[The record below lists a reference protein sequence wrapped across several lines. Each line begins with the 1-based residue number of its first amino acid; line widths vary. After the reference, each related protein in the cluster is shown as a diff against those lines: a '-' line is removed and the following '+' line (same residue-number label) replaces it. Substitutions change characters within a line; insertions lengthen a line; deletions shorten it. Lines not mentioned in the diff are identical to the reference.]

1 MNEGMTPLDLLID
14 KYLPQ
19 AAAQIETE
27 VRKIQELPIVKS
39 LAELATPEY
48 GNDPSELIA
57 RRFLYRRAIALL
69 LGPTGVGKSSL
80 GMQLGMHFSVGRALF
95 GIEPGAWYRG
105 RGMRILLVQ
114 AENDEGDLAEMR
126 DGVLKGCEDLSD
138 AEKKLALERIK
149 ILTLCDKTSEA
160 FAQMLEAV
168 LEQEG
173 PFDLVIVDP
182 AFAYLGGD
190 SNSQADV
197 SHFMREL
204 LNPLLHK
211 HDVGMILCHHT
222 NKPLK
227 GKEKD
232 GWAAGDFAY
241 LGAGSAEWIN
251 PARAALALRS
261 IGSDRVFELRA
272 AKRGR
277 RLGWKDAD
285 GELVNHQYIAHHDD
299 PGVICWRQATADE
312 VAEVLDQG
320 GGGGRPRKCDPGEVL
335 HCIDANRGKNQGF
348 LKSLIADRLGCSQ
361 TTAHD
366 GIVSCLQNQ
375 WIKELP
381 VGGGKNYA
389 LTAEGKNEMGKKPA
403 AIDWKNGD
411 RKPGNEGF

>member
-1 MNEGMTPLDLLID
+1 MVDILTPEKAMTPLDILI
-14 KYLPQ
+14 KNFLPEV
-19 AAAQIETE
+19 AAHIEKE
-27 VRKIQELPIVKS
+27 VAKIEELPLVKS
-39 LAELATPEY
+39 LGELKTPAY
-48 GNDPSELIA
+48 GNDPNELIA
-57 RRFLYRRAIALL
+57 FRFLYRAAIALL
-69 LGPTGVGKSSL
+69 MGPTGIGKSSFV
-80 GMQLGMHFSVGRALF
+80 MQLAIHLAVGRTLF
-95 GIEPGAWYRG
+95 GIQPGAHYQG
-105 RGMRILLVQ
+105 RGMRVLLVQ

-126 DGVLKGCEDLSD
+126 DGVLKGCEDLSA
-138 AEKKLALERIK
+138 AEKQLALERIK

-160 FAQMLEAV
+160 FAQMLEAI

-277 RLGWKDAD
+277 RLGWQDAE
-285 GELVNHQYIAHHDD
+285 GQPTNAQYIAHHDD
-299 PGVICWRQATADE
+299 PGVICWRQATVEE
-312 VAEVLDQG
+312 VEEVMAQAS
-320 GGGGRPRKCDPGEVL
+320 GGGGRAKKCGLADVL
-335 HCIDANRGKNQGF
+335 NCIRARPNENQAYY
-348 LKSLIADRLGCSQ
+348 KTRVAIALGCSGNLVQQ
-361 TTAHD
+361 TIVDAVAD
-366 GIVSCLQNQ
+366 GLIDESKKGIQKCYSLTEDGTNLAKQHPSAVDWTNQ
-375 WIKELP
+375 
-381 VGGGKNYA
+381 
-389 LTAEGKNEMGKKPA
+389 
-403 AIDWKNGD
+403 
-411 RKPGNEGF
+411 